1 VAKINTSC
9 RISLTLRHYSDEEW
23 DRVLAAGNM
32 NMVEIRDKRYDVV
45 LHLVTA
51 ANGMGWDETV

>member
-1 VAKINTSC
+1 VADVNTSC
-9 RISLTLRHYSDEEW
+9 GKSLTLHHCSDEEW

-51 ANGMGWDETV
+51 ANGMGMG